1 MLTFQTYKLLNQIKR
16 LKKPYILET
25 PKSPKF
31 YGQVFISDYE
41 LFNYEYFKDMVYE
54 DIDIKVPREQLNYLI
69 NEGYINLVSND
80 KLIEVT
86 HKGLHHWQIS
96 IIDFCKFLAR
106 SVITPIVV
114 SVITAYLTV
123 LFTK

>member
-1 MLTFQTYKLLNQIKR
+1 MLTIQTYKLLNQIKR

-25 PKSPKF
+25 PQSPKF
-31 YGQVFISDYE
+31 YGQFLISDYE
-41 LFNYEYFKDMVYE
+41 LFDYEYFKNMVYE
-54 DIDIKVPREQLNYLI
+54 DIGIIAPSEQLDFLI

-80 KLIEVT
+80 NFIEVT

-96 IIDFCKFLAR
+96 IIDFGKFLAR

-123 LFTK
+123 LLVK